1 MFMRTGILSLLLVLL
16 IIPGCKFYT
25 FKGYDIPDEAKTY
38 YVGTFKVLALN
49 APPVINQTFTEAL
62 KDKISRES
70 RLIYGDVDPDFE
82 FNGSI
87 QAYDISIVA
96 PQPGETITSNRLTI
110 RVSIE
115 YTNHLEPKKSWT
127 KTFSFSDDF
136 SPNDNLL
143 EVQDE
148 LIQTIFR
155 QILEDVFNAAFTN
168 W

>member
-1 MFMRTGILSLLLVLL
+1 MCSS
-16 IIPGCKFYT
+16 CKIYT
-25 FKGYDIPDEAKTY
+25 FKGYDIPDAAKTY
-38 YVGTFKVLALN
+38 YVGSFKVLALN

-70 RLIYGDVDPDFE
+70 RLQYGDDNPDIE

-87 QAYDISIVA
+87 QAYDVTIVA
-96 PQPGETITSNRLTI
+96 PQPGETIASNRLTI
-110 RVSIE
+110 RVSVE
-115 YTNHLEPKKSWT
+115 YSNHLEPNKSWT
-127 KTFSFSDDF
+127 KTFSFFDDF
-136 SPNDNLL
+136 SPNQNLL

-148 LIQTIFR
+148 LIQNIFS